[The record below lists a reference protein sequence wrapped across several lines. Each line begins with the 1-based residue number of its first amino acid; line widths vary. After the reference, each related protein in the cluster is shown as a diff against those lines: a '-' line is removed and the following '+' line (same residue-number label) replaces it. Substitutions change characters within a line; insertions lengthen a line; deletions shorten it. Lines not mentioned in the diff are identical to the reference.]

1 MNKELIII
9 IASLALILTLLI
21 TYEKINTW
29 KTESKRKETL
39 SNPVDLG
46 ECKPFTDRL
55 KSCESFT
62 CEYDS
67 INAMINGNIKTKFEI
82 N

>member
-1 MNKELIII
+1 
-9 IASLALILTLLI
+9 LLI
-21 TYEKINTW
+21 SYEKINTW
-29 KTESKRKETL
+29 ITESKRNETL
-39 SNPVDLG
+39 SNPVNLG